1 MLGRSSVPLLS
12 IVSGYLLAGSVKTHA
27 GQPNW
32 GRLIGHRVRTL
43 LVPLLLWN
51 AAMVTLLIAGR
62 SLDPTPWQIPR
73 DAETWANALLA
84 LQQPSTNVPVAFL
97 RDLFVCIIFSPLLLA
112 LVRRGRLLTLLLLAG
127 LAANVALDLTGVLL
141 IRPMILLFFGCGLAL
156 RVHGIDFGHAI
167 VRPWA
172 IAVAVALTVATVW
185 GEAALAALAPV
196 AAVDAATMII
206 RRFAVAYLF
215 WCAALALADTRFG
228 PRLREIE
235 PFIFLVFCSHA
246 IIFAL
251 LSPIGRALVGGIGNP
266 LYPLYFFAQPVLALG
281 IGIVGATVLARTVP
295 MLAAWLNAGR
305 LPPRQLPWQQA
316 LVAHPPHH
324 DPHAA

>member
-1 MLGRSSVPLLS
+1 
-12 IVSGYLLAGSVKTHA
+12 
-27 GQPNW
+27 
-32 GRLIGHRVRTL
+32 
-43 LVPLLLWN
+43 
-51 AAMVTLLIAGR
+51 
-62 SLDPTPWQIPR
+62 
-73 DAETWANALLA
+73 
-84 LQQPSTNVPVAFL
+84 
-97 RDLFVCIIFSPLLLA
+97 
-112 LVRRGRLLTLLLLAG
+112 
-127 LAANVALDLTGVLL
+127 
-141 IRPMILLFFGCGLAL
+141 
-156 RVHGIDFGHAI
+156 
-167 VRPWA
+167 
-172 IAVAVALTVATVW
+172 
-185 GEAALAALAPV
+185 
-196 AAVDAATMII
+196 MII